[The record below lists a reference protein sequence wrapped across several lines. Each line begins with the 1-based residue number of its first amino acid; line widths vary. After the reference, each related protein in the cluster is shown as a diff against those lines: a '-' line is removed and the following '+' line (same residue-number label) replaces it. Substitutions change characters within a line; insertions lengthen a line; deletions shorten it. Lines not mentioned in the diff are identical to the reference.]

1 MNKIGLRGR
10 LFLSHLLV
18 MLIGVT
24 SLVIIGKIYSPRFF
38 VSNLEQL
45 EGPGF
50 RLQYIRTRLVKGF
63 EIAWN
68 RSTFWSVLAGTTAA
82 VGLSYWLTKRITKPL
97 TEMEEITQKF
107 ASGEWSE
114 RMSFSDIPELNQLA
128 ISFNQMAAS
137 LQNVEK
143 GRRELIGDLT
153 HELRTPL
160 TIVRGYL
167 EEIADGNIVPSPEIY
182 QQLAKETKRLERL
195 VNNLQELSKVESGYL
210 PIHQKPVNLYPLLVS
225 LVQRFSD
232 QILEDGPIIQL
243 ESPSNL
249 PLVLAD
255 LDRTEQILVNLL
267 GNAICYTETGT
278 ITVKIGYDLNF
289 LWIGV
294 IDTGIGI
301 SPEDLPHVFERFWR
315 ADRSRSRHSGGTGIG
330 LAITRR
336 LVELQGGK
344 ITVSSHLGEGS
355 IFRFSL
361 PLAK

>member
-1 MNKIGLRGR
+1 M
-10 LFLSHLLV
+10 
-18 MLIGVT
+18 
-24 SLVIIGKIYSPRFF
+24 
-38 VSNLEQL
+38 
-45 EGPGF
+45 
-50 RLQYIRTRLVKGF
+50 
-63 EIAWN
+63 
-68 RSTFWSVLAGTTAA
+68 
-82 VGLSYWLTKRITKPL
+82 
-97 TEMEEITQKF
+97 
-107 ASGEWSE
+107 
-114 RMSFSDIPELNQLA
+114 
-128 ISFNQMAAS
+128 
-137 LQNVEK
+137 
-143 GRRELIGDLT
+143 
-153 HELRTPL
+153 
-160 TIVRGYL
+160 
-167 EEIADGNIVPSPEIY
+167 
-182 QQLAKETKRLERL
+182 
-195 VNNLQELSKVESGYL
+195 NNLQELSKVESGYL

-225 LVQRFSD
+225 LVQKFSD

-243 ESPSNL
+243 ESSPDL

-344 ITVSSHLGEGS
+344 ITVSSHLGQGS